1 MCSGRNIAPQIA
13 ISRDLE
19 VASRMMLMLGV
30 LAAQVPP
37 LGAAGGG
44 MGGGGLGGAQVWRVG
59 YVAVARR
66 REIAV
71 QIAIPCDLEVARRVL
86 LMLGVLPAQVPP
98 LGAAGVA
105 LGGGSIGGAQVCSRR

>member
-1 MCSGRNIAPQIA
+1 
-13 ISRDLE
+13 
-19 VASRMMLMLGV
+19 MMLMLGV

-71 QIAIPCDLEVARRVL
+71 QIAIPCDLEVARRVE
-86 LMLGVLPAQVPP
+86 LMLCVLTAQVASH
-98 LGAAGVA
+98 GAAGVA
-105 LGGGSIGGAQVCSRR
+105 LGSGGRGGVQVSSRR